1 MMYAGVT
8 PMPNKLPRFRDN
20 HKICII
26 CEGNEEYEYLDR
38 LIALKVWSGQYDISL
53 VNAGGN
59 GNIPARYQ
67 DRYQNG
73 SYEIVPVFCD
83 TEKKPHEQ
91 YVDIKRKIN
100 EFHGIDHAADEVIIF
115 GNPCTMQIIS
125 KHWADENL
133 KSPAKA
139 VNAPFIQ
146 KYTGVKNY
154 KGRMDQI
161 KKVMEYITAENYADM
176 CRRMKALKT
185 DDSVS
190 GSSNFGRFI
199 KLFESDDSGWIDE
212 INTKI
217 E

>member
-1 MMYAGVT
+1 
-8 PMPNKLPRFRDN
+8 MPNKLPRFRDN

-73 SYEIVPVFCD
+73 SYEIVLVFCD

-185 DDSVS
+185 DDSVL

>member
-1 MMYAGVT
+1 M
-8 PMPNKLPRFRDN
+8 PMTNKLPKFLDK

-26 CEGNEEYEYLDR
+26 CEGNEEYEYLNR
-38 LIALKVWSGQYDISL
+38 LKELKVWNEQYDISL

-73 SYEIVPVFCD
+73 AYEVVLVFCD

-100 EFHGIDHAADEVIIF
+100 EFHGVDNAADEVVIF
-115 GNPCTMQIIS
+115 ANPCTMQIII
-125 KHWADENL
+125 KHWTDENI
-133 KSPAKA
+133 KSPAKK
-139 VNAPFIQ
+139 VNAPLIE
-146 KYTGVKNY
+146 KYTGVENY
-154 KGRMDQI
+154 KGRADQI
-161 KKVMEYITAENYADM
+161 IRVMECVTAENYVDM
-176 CRRMKALKT
+176 CRRVSELDS
-185 DDSVS
+185 DDSVG

-199 KLFESDDSGWIDE
+199 KLFENNILGWLE
-212 INTKI
+212 RINSQL